1 MAVGGA
7 RYLPPSILISYH
19 LFNLRRS
26 QDQGSMP
33 LAKASV
39 PHNQKRQLRESA
51 SVGILVLLAPDLFE
65 RRIKWQRFL
74 DDEASETSSQR
85 TLPELAE
92 YFEFLVFT
100 PRE

>member
-1 MAVGGA
+1 
-7 RYLPPSILISYH
+7 
-19 LFNLRRS
+19 
-26 QDQGSMP
+26 MP
-33 LAKASV
+33 LAKTSV

-74 DDEASETSSQR
+74 DDEVSETSSQR
-85 TLPELAE
+85 TLLELAE

-100 PRE
+100 LRE